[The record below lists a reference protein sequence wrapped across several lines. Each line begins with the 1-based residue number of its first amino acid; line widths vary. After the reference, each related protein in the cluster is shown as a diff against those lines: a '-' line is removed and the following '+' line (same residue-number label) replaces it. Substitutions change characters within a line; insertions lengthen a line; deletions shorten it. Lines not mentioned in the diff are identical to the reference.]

1 MAISQKAGRRRRLQL
16 IKDDAEHDFADSDT
30 KEGLSLGRKYI
41 EISLCQLEEHG
52 SRNIKTVLV
61 GRVNKS
67 KYFVHCYGL
76 KHLF

>member
-41 EISLCQLEEHG
+41 EISLCQLEKHG
-52 SRNIKTVLV
+52 SRIIKTVLV
-61 GRVNKS
+61 RRINKNR
-67 KYFVHCYGL
+67 YFVDYGL